1 MMETNA
7 GPTFTWETALQ
18 MLGFSAICVS
28 EGVVVHVSSVA
39 RGDVCEASI
48 GFSYPRSLL
57 VI

>member
-1 MMETNA
+1 METNA